1 MSGHICN
8 IEYKE
13 FEQPHTNTEFT
24 ISLTASDIRLKKVL
38 LFTIKHITS
47 NKRFT
52 TSSLILVQ
60 HLKKFQILLT
70 LTGFFLTPSHILAD
84 LFEKTST
91 LFYNLE
97 ASKITHLCSGS
108 QSKSHLIAT
117 LT

>member
-1 MSGHICN
+1 MSEKSIIIYDKTYNLQQKIHDFKFN
-8 IEYKE
+8 FSATFKE
-13 FEQPHTNTEFT
+13 ISNT
-24 ISLTASDIRLKKVL
+24 SDFDR
-38 LFTIKHITS
+38 
-47 NKRFT
+47 
-52 TSSLILVQ
+52 
-60 HLKKFQILLT
+60 
-70 LTGFFLTPSHILAD
+70 FFLTPSHILAD